1 MLFSL
6 KKRESSQLCGKPES
20 TQAYDFS
27 YSRLEDNTSIIC
39 SKRIMNEENH
49 IMAFFGKLNFLWKVV
64 ES

>member
-6 KKRESSQLCGKPES
+6 KKGKAVSSVGSPKVPRHTISVIL
-20 TQAYDFS
+20 D
-27 YSRLEDNTSIIC
+27 LEDNTSIIC

-49 IMAFFGKLNFLWKVV
+49 IMAFFGKLDFLWKVV